1 MADMQRRSAVGAGDT
16 FIAGTLYGL
25 LCRDGIKKTPSEHR
39 DEHWDD
45 QRKLS
50 FAVALATLKV
60 QQEGFD
66 GLGAAAASII
76 AHQQ

>member
-1 MADMQRRSAVGAGDT
+1 VGAGDT

-25 LCRDGIKKTPSEHR
+25 LCHDSIEKGPSEH
-39 DEHWDD
+39 WND

-66 GLGAAAASII
+66 GLGAAAASIT